1 MRTNTTKVKAP
12 AFKPSN
18 LITLLGWPVGS
29 YSNSCTQTIT
39 GYPNSRKLIFYR
51 FRLVDVIPKLA
62 TIMKQHKLY
71 ADYDIDVNLTK
82 SHALVIT
89 LFSNNMNTMP
99 QLSPRTTKPYNKLEL
114 EKLRVIVKNLIGPG
128 FNYRSI
134 PTDAGYEFLFFGV
147 HKSNIR
153 DKVVAQLKK
162 RYPNFTIRGELGGVG
177 LYLFIT
183 KNDNG
188 TIPLPY
194 GLKELLPVETVER
207 IVEPVAPVTENVS
220 LPNQIINAIHSLM
233 ISGTSIKTI
242 KNELDCSDADMME
255 LLDINSTVVLY
266 DTIKKLG
273 KLSNTTF
280 TI

>member
-1 MRTNTTKVKAP
+1 
-12 AFKPSN
+12 
-18 LITLLGWPVGS
+18 
-29 YSNSCTQTIT
+29 
-39 GYPNSRKLIFYR
+39 
-51 FRLVDVIPKLA
+51 
-62 TIMKQHKLY
+62 
-71 ADYDIDVNLTK
+71 
-82 SHALVIT
+82 
-89 LFSNNMNTMP
+89 MNTMP

-162 RYPNFTIRGELGGVG
+162 RYPNFIIRGEIGGVG

-194 GLKELLPVETVER
+194 GLKELLPVETGERIVEPVER

-220 LPNQIINAIHSLM
+220 LPNQIINAIHALM